1 MRGEK
6 PCIFHE
12 LKNICDKFDMFLQTY
27 VFEVFNDLR
36 FIQMTLRKLGSTYLI
51 IFYLRGRITRFTSK
65 SWAAVRLRLIKK
77 LNKKILDNCA
87 KL

>member
-51 IFYLRGRITRFTSK
+51 IFLSAGTDYKIHVEVVGSRSASI
-65 SWAAVRLRLIKK
+65 
-77 LNKKILDNCA
+77 NKKI
-87 KL
+87 K